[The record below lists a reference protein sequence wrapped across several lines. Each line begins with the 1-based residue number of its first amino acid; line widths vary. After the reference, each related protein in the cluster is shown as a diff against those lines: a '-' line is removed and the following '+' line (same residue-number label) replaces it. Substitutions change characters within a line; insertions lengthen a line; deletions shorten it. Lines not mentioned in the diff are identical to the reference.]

1 MITPTAFANI
11 GYKTYIIFACI
22 NAAMVPSV
30 YFFFPETAYRS
41 LEEMD
46 EIFRNTTGV
55 LDVVRVSAEVPHRY
69 DRRGELLI
77 AYEETG
83 TARRRSSAVAPDETK
98 VERQFREGDV
108 EIRESASKVVGL
120 YERVGPV
127 TYICLI

>member
-83 TARRRSSAVAPDETK
+83 TARRKSSAVAPDETK

-108 EIRESASKVVGL
+108 EIRESASKVG
-120 YERVGPV
+120 
-127 TYICLI
+127 